1 MQSDYTFLNDH
12 SYSIRVD
19 YDKLSLKSKKR
30 RGTSNRSNKTKTNNR
45 TVSID
50 RSSSDK
56 ENSLL
61 VPIINPSGHKKKSS
75 MKKKTNP
82 SRLSTNSSKKQNN
95 KTSKTSVKST
105 KNSKKAITKSLKSH
119 LMDTNDAPPS
129 LSIEE
134 RVKLRRTKPFLT
146 PIQPVLNKKPVKRIH
161 LSKSK
166 KNVIKSRKF
175 FLGSGLD
182 LDNIV
187 LGNRQRRSVQT

>member
-61 VPIINPSGHKKKSS
+61 VPIINPSGHKKKILNEEKNNSISS
-75 MKKKTNP
+75 INKFKQKT
-82 SRLSTNSSKKQNN
+82 K
-95 KTSKTSVKST
+95 
-105 KNSKKAITKSLKSH
+105 
-119 LMDTNDAPPS
+119 
-129 LSIEE
+129 
-134 RVKLRRTKPFLT
+134 
-146 PIQPVLNKKPVKRIH
+146 
-161 LSKSK
+161 
-166 KNVIKSRKF
+166 
-175 FLGSGLD
+175 
-182 LDNIV
+182 
-187 LGNRQRRSVQT
+187 